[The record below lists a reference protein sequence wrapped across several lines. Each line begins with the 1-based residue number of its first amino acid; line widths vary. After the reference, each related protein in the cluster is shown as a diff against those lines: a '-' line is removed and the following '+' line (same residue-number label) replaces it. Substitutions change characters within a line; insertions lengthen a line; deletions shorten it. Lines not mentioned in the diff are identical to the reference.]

1 MSWSDPF
8 VRHMAARF
16 KALGEPG
23 RLRIIEL
30 LRTRGDQ
37 TVSQL
42 GDASG
47 LSQANLSRHLQILHA
62 AGLVRRQREGPF
74 VRYGLAD
81 QEIAQLCDIMCG
93 RLEQE
98 LERDRQAVRE
108 V

>member
-1 MSWSDPF
+1 MSWSDAF
-8 VRHMAARF
+8 VRRMATRF

-47 LSQANLSRHLQILHA
+47 LSQANLSRHLQILHS

-81 QEIAQLCDIMCG
+81 EQISQVCDIMCG

-98 LERDRQAVRE
+98 LERDRQAVHGA
-108 V
+108 

>member
-1 MSWSDPF
+1 MTWSEAF
-8 VRHMAARF
+8 VRRMATRF

-62 AGLVRRQREGPF
+62 AGLVSRQREGPF
-74 VRYGLAD
+74 VRYNLAD
-81 QEIAQLCDIMCG
+81 QEISRLCDIMCG
-93 RLEQE
+93 RVEQE
-98 LERDRQAVRE
+98 VERDRQAVRGA
-108 V
+108 